1 MLIPVVVVVK
11 EGGVIR
17 FKEFDIFL
25 LKATSIGKLQSMPV
39 DHALIVRFSLRYKER
54 YIISAKLDC
63 SNENI
68 ENPI

>member
-25 LKATSIGKLQSMPV
+25 LKATSIG
-39 DHALIVRFSLRYKER
+39 
-54 YIISAKLDC
+54 
-63 SNENI
+63 
-68 ENPI
+68 